1 MTRVRAALRRQDFVD
16 AAVEVIAAHGV
27 AGATTRRI
35 AEAASCPL
43 ASLHYVFH
51 TKDDLFDAVYE
62 SLFDLLAAN
71 ALADREFHSFGELAG
86 WQLRKNVDWLVQH
99 PSYARAQSE
108 LIQWAECHRP
118 DFALKTYVE
127 TIERTIAYLGKCAP
141 QVNPDAIESVA
152 RMSIILIDGL
162 LNSWQGDTN
171 IRELRANLDNVSS
184 ALETFATSL
193 SSSTAQA

>member
-35 AEAASCPL
+35 AQAAGCPL
-43 ASLHYVFH
+43 ASLHYVFR

-62 SLFDLLAAN
+62 SLFDLLATSTPAHG
-71 ALADREFHSFGELAG
+71 EFQSFGELAG
-86 WQLRKNVDWLVQH
+86 WQLRKTVEWLVQH

-108 LIQWAECHRP
+108 LIQWAERHRP
-118 DFALKTYVE
+118 DFALKTYIQSV
-127 TIERTIAYLGKCAP
+127 ERTVAYIGRQAP
-141 QVNPDAIESVA
+141 HVTPDLIEHVA

-162 LNSWQGDTN
+162 LNSWQAEQN
-171 IRELRANLDNVSS
+171 MRRLMANLDSASS
-184 ALETFATSL
+184 ALEALASTL
-193 SSSTAQA
+193 SNPVAHV

>member
-35 AEAASCPL
+35 AEAAGCPL

-62 SLFDLLAAN
+62 SLFDLLSASAP
-71 ALADREFHSFGELAG
+71 ADRDFQSFGELAG
-86 WQLRKNVDWLVQH
+86 WQLRKIVEWLVQH

-108 LIQWAECHRP
+108 LIQWAERHRP
-118 DFALKTYVE
+118 DFALKTYVQ
-127 TIERTIAYLGKCAP
+127 TVERTIAYFGKCVP
-141 QVNPDAIESVA
+141 RVNHDMLEPVA

-162 LNSWQGDTN
+162 LNSWHAEPN
-171 IRELRANLDNVSS
+171 IRRLKANLDSASS
-184 ALETFATSL
+184 ALEAFATSI
-193 SSSTAQA
+193 SNSTVQA

>member
-35 AEAASCPL
+35 AEAAGCPL

-62 SLFDLLAAN
+62 SLFDLLAAS
-71 ALADREFHSFGELAG
+71 APVDRDFQSFGELAG
-86 WQLRKNVDWLVQH
+86 WQLRKIVEWLVQH

-108 LIQWAECHRP
+108 LIQWAERHRP
-118 DFALKTYVE
+118 DFALKTYVQ
-127 TIERTIAYLGKCAP
+127 TVERTIAYFGKCVP
-141 QVNPDAIESVA
+141 QVNHDMLGPVA

-162 LNSWQGDTN
+162 LNSWHAEPN
-171 IRELRANLDNVSS
+171 IRRLKANLDSASS
-184 ALETFATSL
+184 ALEAFATSI
-193 SSSTAQA
+193 SNSTVQA

>member
-35 AEAASCPL
+35 AEAAGCPL

-71 ALADREFHSFGELAG
+71 APADREFQSFGELAG
-86 WQLRKNVDWLVQH
+86 WQLCKIVEWLAQH

-108 LIQWAECHRP
+108 LIQWAERHRP
-118 DFALKTYVE
+118 DFALRTYVQ
-127 TIERTIAYLGKCAP
+127 TVERTIAYLGKCAP
-141 QVNPDAIESVA
+141 QVGHDVIEPVA

-162 LNSWQGDTN
+162 LNSWHAEMN
-171 IRELRANLDNVSS
+171 IRKLRANLDSAS
-184 ALETFATSL
+184 AALEAFAIAISN
-193 SSSTAQA
+193 STAQV

>member
-35 AEAASCPL
+35 AQAAGCPL

-62 SLFDLLAAN
+62 SLFDLLATN
-71 ALADREFHSFGELAG
+71 VPADSTFQSFGEFAG
-86 WQLRKNVDWLVQH
+86 WQLRKMVEWLVEN

-108 LIQWAECHRP
+108 LIQWAARHRP
-118 DFALKTYVE
+118 DFALRTYVQ
-127 TIERTIAYLGKCAP
+127 TVERTIAYFGKCAP
-141 QVNPDAIESVA
+141 QVSNDMIEPVA
-152 RMSIILIDGL
+152 RMSLILIDGL
-162 LNSWQGDTN
+162 LSSWLAEPNT
-171 IRELRANLDNVSS
+171 RRLRANLNSASS
-184 ALETFATSL
+184 ALEAFATAISN
-193 SSSTAQA
+193 AAIQA

>member
-35 AEAASCPL
+35 AEAAGCPL

-62 SLFDLLAAN
+62 SLFDLLTTN
-71 ALADREFHSFGELAG
+71 VPADSEFHSFGELAG
-86 WQLRKNVDWLVQH
+86 WQLRKMVEWLVQH

-108 LIQWAECHRP
+108 LIQWAERHRP
-118 DFALKTYVE
+118 DFALKTYVQ
-127 TIERTIAYLGKCAP
+127 TVERTIAYLGKCAP
-141 QVNPDAIESVA
+141 QVNHDTIEPVA

-162 LNSWQGDTN
+162 LNSWHAEPN
-171 IRELRANLDNVSS
+171 IHRLRANLNSASS
-184 ALETFATSL
+184 ALEAFATSI
-193 SSSTAQA
+193 SKSTIQV

>member
-35 AEAASCPL
+35 AEAAGCPL

-62 SLFDLLAAN
+62 SLFDLLATNAPAN
-71 ALADREFHSFGELAG
+71 TEFQSFGELAG
-86 WQLRKNVDWLVQH
+86 WQLRKMVEWLVQH

-108 LIQWAECHRP
+108 LIQWAERHRP
-118 DFALKTYVE
+118 DFALKTYAQ
-127 TIERTIAYLGKCAP
+127 TIERTIAYFDKCAP
-141 QVNPDAIESVA
+141 QVNHDMIEPVA

-162 LNSWQGDTN
+162 LNSWHADTN
-171 IRELRANLDNVSS
+171 IRQLRANLDNASS
-184 ALETFATSL
+184 ALEAFATSV
-193 SSSTAQA
+193 SNSTVPI

>member
-35 AEAASCPL
+35 AEAAGCPL

-62 SLFDLLAAN
+62 SLFDLLATN
-71 ALADREFHSFGELAG
+71 APADIEFQSFGELAG
-86 WQLRKNVDWLVQH
+86 WQLRKIVEWLVQN

-108 LIQWAECHRP
+108 LIQWAERHRP
-118 DFALKTYVE
+118 DFALKTYVQ
-127 TIERTIAYLGKCAP
+127 TVERTIAYLGKCAP
-141 QVNPDAIESVA
+141 QVNRDMIEPVA

-162 LNSWQGDTN
+162 LNSWHAETN
-171 IRELRANLDNVSS
+171 IHRLRANLNSASS
-184 ALETFATSL
+184 ALEAFATAISK
-193 SSSTAQA
+193 STIQV